1 MSHCPFAKCYSG
13 NIESIKRRRVLKRA
27 ISALL
32 LFGVRMRVIT
42 MSERETNVE
51 EIKVS
56 GAFAEPKA
64 PKSLEEARK
73 DVKTRVRNSA
83 AEIADG
89 LIEAAKAGRLAEA
102 KYLFEIAGVYPVSD
116 EPDTEGGE
124 SVTRSLLKSL
134 GLPTDRL
141 DREEQRKREQ

>member
-1 MSHCPFAKCYSG
+1 
-13 NIESIKRRRVLKRA
+13 
-27 ISALL
+27 
-32 LFGVRMRVIT
+32 MRVIT
-42 MSERETNVE
+42 MSEQEVKVE
-51 EIKVS
+51 ENKVG
-56 GAFAEPKA
+56 GAVVEPEA

-83 AEIADG
+83 GGIADG

-102 KYLFEIAGVYPVSD
+102 KYLFELAGVYPVSE
-116 EPDTEGGE
+116 EPESEGGE
-124 SVTRSLLKSL
+124 SVTRALLKSL

>member
-1 MSHCPFAKCYSG
+1 
-13 NIESIKRRRVLKRA
+13 
-27 ISALL
+27 
-32 LFGVRMRVIT
+32 MRVIT
-42 MSERETNVE
+42 MSEQETNVE
-51 EIKVS
+51 ETKVS
-56 GAFAEPKA
+56 SALAEPKT

-83 AEIADG
+83 GDITDG

-116 EPDTEGGE
+116 EPDTAGGE